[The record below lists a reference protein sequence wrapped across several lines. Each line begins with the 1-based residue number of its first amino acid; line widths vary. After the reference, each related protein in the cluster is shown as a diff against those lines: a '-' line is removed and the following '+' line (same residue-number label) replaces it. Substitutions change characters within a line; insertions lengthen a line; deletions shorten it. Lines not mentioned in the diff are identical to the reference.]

1 MTNID
6 TRSSGLESLS
16 ENLGLMSQAKEKN
29 NSLHMLSKIQNE
41 IKSEDIHH
49 QCPIQKTQQNELKI
63 KQKWPL
69 IELRGKKLCNTHTP
83 QLRLYVA
90 GDPAAP
96 TPSFHFLC
104 TIFS

>member
-1 MTNID
+1 MSHSKADFLDEEVMAPWSCQMTNID

-49 QCPIQKTQQNELKI
+49 QCRNPKNAA
-63 KQKWPL
+63 KWV
-69 IELRGKKLCNTHTP
+69 KN
-83 QLRLYVA
+83 
-90 GDPAAP
+90 
-96 TPSFHFLC
+96 
-104 TIFS
+104 